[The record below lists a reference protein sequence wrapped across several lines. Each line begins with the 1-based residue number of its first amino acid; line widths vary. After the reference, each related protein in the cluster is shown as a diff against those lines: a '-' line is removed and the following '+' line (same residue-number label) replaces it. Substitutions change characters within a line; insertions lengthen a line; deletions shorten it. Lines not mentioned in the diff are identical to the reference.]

1 MRPGESAADYR
12 SLSMFGLPTPV
23 SIADS
28 TIVELAQ
35 PSQQQAQVCAA
46 GDMEYPLLHLVPQAE
61 ACSGGSGG
69 ADLDVVETG

>member
-1 MRPGESAADYR
+1 MRPGESAAAYR

-35 PSQQQAQVCAA
+35 PSQHQAQVCGWYEA
-46 GDMEYPLLHLVPQAE
+46 Q
-61 ACSGGSGG
+61 ACSGASGG
-69 ADLDVVETG
+69 ADLDVVGTG

>member
-1 MRPGESAADYR
+1 MRPGESAAAYR

-35 PSQQQAQVCAA
+35 PSQQ
-46 GDMEYPLLHLVPQAE
+46 
-61 ACSGGSGG
+61 
-69 ADLDVVETG
+69 